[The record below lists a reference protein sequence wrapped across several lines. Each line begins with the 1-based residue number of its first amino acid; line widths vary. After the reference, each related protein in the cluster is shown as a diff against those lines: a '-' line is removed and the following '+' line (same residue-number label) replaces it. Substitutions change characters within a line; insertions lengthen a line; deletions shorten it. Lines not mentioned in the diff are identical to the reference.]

1 MPLSVT
7 RAARRLVGALLALL
21 LPVSLAVA
29 LAPSASGAPV
39 WEPKDPP
46 LTTPWTDQVGPD
58 NALPEYPR
66 PQLTRPDWL
75 NLNGVWEFTG
85 AEDLDAPPVGETLDE
100 AVLVPYPIESAL
112 SGVQRHED
120 TMFYRRDFTVP
131 EEWAGDRVKL
141 NFGAVT
147 WEARVWVNGTEV
159 GRHTGGFDPFS
170 FDVTDALV
178 PGGNEIVVGAHSPV
192 DAGDFPIGK
201 QRLEP
206 DGIFYTANSGIWQT
220 VWLEPVR
227 AAHITHLDTTP
238 DVPGGALDLVV
249 RAEGAEGHGVRAEV
263 LDGQTV
269 VGSATGE
276 VGGTLSVPVPD
287 ARLWSPDDP
296 FLYDLRVTL
305 TGPDG
310 QASGDSVGGY
320 FGMRSLGMAEVGG
333 VMRPLLNGE
342 FVFQLGTLDQG
353 YWPDGLYTAP
363 TDEALAWDLERQKEL
378 GFNMVRKHI
387 KVEPARWFY
396 HADRL
401 GLMVW
406 QDMPSPDTVDEPS
419 AEGKAHYEAELDRMV
434 ENLRGITSIVQW
446 VPFNEGWGEYDAG
459 RIVERVRELDDTRPI
474 NHNSGSN
481 CCLSDPDPGNG
492 DVIDDHAYQMSPG
505 TRPPDGNRIAVLG
518 EYGGLGRAVE
528 GHEWEPG
535 AGFAYG
541 ELYPDEASLTT
552 RYVTLTEE
560 VARFVHS
567 RGLSGSVY
575 TEPYDLENE
584 VNGLWTY
591 DRQVL
596 KVDAER
602 VRAVNESVLAQAAGT
617 EVRTGEP
624 VSLRVT
630 TDGFDDR
637 FLRHADGVARTDAID
652 EDSPDEDRRDAV
664 FLGRPGL
671 ADEECVS
678 FEASGRP
685 GHYLRH
691 DGEGRVLLGEESE
704 GDLAGAATFCATAGL
719 GGGGGSLESF
729 DEPGSFLRHFAE
741 GVHLAREGGDRPWD
755 TPESFAA
762 DATWA
767 VTLPLWRSGAE
778 LPVDERITLG
788 VTTDG
793 YTDRVLRHSESLAR
807 TDVIGAGSGSP
818 DREDATFVVRRGL
831 ADSSCYSLEAA
842 NEPGSYLRHSSFRV
856 RLDADDGSELF
867 DRDATFC
874 AQPGA
879 EGGSVRLASVNEL
892 DANVRHYAEEV
903 WAAVD
908 GGPHAYDRP
917 ESYAADVSWRVLPA
931 LAP

>member
-1 MPLSVT
+1 MPLSAPRV
-7 RAARRLVGALLALL
+7 ARRLAGALLALL
-21 LPVSLAVA
+21 LPVSTAVA
-29 LAPSASGAPV
+29 LAPSASAAPA
-39 WEPKDPP
+39 WEPKEPP

-85 AEDLDAPPVGETLDE
+85 ADDLGSPPLGETLDE

-112 SGVQRHED
+112 SGIQRHED
-120 TMFYRRDFTVP
+120 TMFYRRAFTVP
-131 EEWAGDRVKL
+131 EEWSGERIRL

-147 WEARVWVNGTEV
+147 WETRVWVNGTEV
-159 GRHTGGFDPFS
+159 GGHTGGFDPFS
-170 FDVTDALV
+170 FDVTDALTA
-178 PGGNEIVVGAHSPV
+178 GENEIVVGAHSPV

-220 VWLEPVR
+220 VWLEPVA
-227 AAHITHLDTTP
+227 AAHITRLDTTP
-238 DVPGGALDLVV
+238 DVAAGELDLVV
-249 RAEGAEGHGVRAEV
+249 RAEGAEGHQVVAEV
-263 LDGQTV
+263 LDGETV
-269 VGSATGE
+269 VGTATGE
-276 VGGTLSVPVPD
+276 AGGELSVPVPD

-310 QASGDSVGGY
+310 STPGDSVGGY
-320 FGMRSLGMAEVGG
+320 FGMRSLGIAEVGG
-333 VMRPLLNGE
+333 VTRPLLNGE

-378 GFNMVRKHI
+378 GFNMVRKHV

-419 AEGKAHYEAELDRMV
+419 AEGKANYEAELARMV
-434 ENLRGITSIVQW
+434 ENLRSITSIVQW

-459 RIVERVRELDDTRPI
+459 RIVERVRALDDTRPV

-492 DVIDDHAYQMSPG
+492 DVIDDHAYQMSGG
-505 TRPPDGNRIAVLG
+505 TRPPDENRIAVLG

-541 ELYPDEASLTT
+541 ALYPDEASLTG
-552 RYVTLTEE
+552 RYVTITEE
-560 VARFVHS
+560 VGRFVHS
-567 RGLSGSVY
+567 RGLSASVY

-584 VNGLWTY
+584 VNGFWTY

-602 VRAVNESVLAQAAGT
+602 VRAVNESVLAQASGAR
-617 EVRTGEP
+617 VRTGEP

-637 FLRHADGVARTDAID
+637 YLRHADGAARTDAID
-652 EDSPDEDRRDAV
+652 EGSADPDRRDAV
-664 FLGRPGL
+664 FLSRPGL
-671 ADEECVS
+671 ADDSCVS
-678 FEASGRP
+678 FEAGNQP
-685 GHYLRH
+685 GSYLRH
-691 DGEGRVLLGEESE
+691 GDDGRLVLGADDGE
-704 GDLAGAATFCATAGL
+704 LAGDATFCPTEGL
-719 GGGGGSLESF
+719 GGGGTSLESF
-729 DEPGSFLRHFAE
+729 SAPGSFLRHFEE
-741 GVHLAREGGDRPWD
+741 GVYLAREGGDRPWD
-755 TPESFAA
+755 TPASFAA

-767 VTLPLWRSGAE
+767 VTIPLWRSGAA
-778 LPVDERITLG
+778 LAVDERVSLQ
-788 VTTDG
+788 VTTEG
-793 YTDRVLRHSESLAR
+793 FTDRVLRHRDSLAR
-807 TDVIGAGSGSP
+807 TDVIGADSP
-818 DREDATFVVRRGL
+818 ALDREDATFVVRRGL
-831 ADSSCYSLEAA
+831 SDSSCYSLESA
-842 NEPGSYLRHSSFRV
+842 NQPGSYLRHAEY
-856 RLDADDGSELF
+856 RLRLNADDGSELF

-879 EGGSVRLASVNEL
+879 SDGSVRFASVNEL
-892 DANVRHYAEEV
+892 DANIRHFAEEV
-903 WAAVD
+903 WVAVN
-908 GGPHAYDRP
+908 GGPHEYDLP
-917 ESYAADVSWRVLPA
+917 ESYEADVSWRVIPA